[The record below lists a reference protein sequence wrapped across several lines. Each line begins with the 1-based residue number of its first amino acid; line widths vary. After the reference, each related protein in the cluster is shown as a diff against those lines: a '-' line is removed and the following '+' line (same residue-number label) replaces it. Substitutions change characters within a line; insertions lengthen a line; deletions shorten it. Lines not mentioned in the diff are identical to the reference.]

1 MPTSLFGAIEMAPRD
16 PILGV
21 TEAFV
26 ADQNPRKVNLGV
38 GVYNDDSGKLPLLLV
53 GGLGGKLLTG
63 RVMDYTKH
71 GNDNRKLC
79 SLYLGIMVRMGV
91 HLDRFGDAQS
101 RLVGFGQA
109 CFWLYGSE
117 RFTHPLLTGP

>member
-1 MPTSLFGAIEMAPRD
+1 MVRDQARQQEGAGNHRRRPEWFAAIRESTD
-16 PILGV
+16 YL
-21 TEAFV
+21 EAG
-26 ADQNPRKVNLGV
+26 D
-38 GVYNDDSGKLPLLLV
+38 
-53 GGLGGKLLTG
+53 
-63 RVMDYTKH
+63 
-71 GNDNRKLC
+71 DNRKLC